1 MKKILIIIFLF
12 FSPLVFA
19 IDEMDGMGDWS
30 CQDWLKLNEVLKSES
45 GSNLDKII
53 KVFKMLDS
61 TTDDSNM
68 DEKIQK
74 ILDENN

>member
-1 MKKILIIIFLF
+1 MSANQEFPNIDLIFPITIGQNGL
-12 FSPLVFA
+12 
-19 IDEMDGMGDWS
+19 I
-30 CQDWLKLNEVLKSES
+30 VLKSES

-53 KVFKMLDS
+53 KIFKMLDS

>member
-1 MKKILIIIFLF
+1 MCIRDRSITIGQNGLI
-12 FSPLVFA
+12 
-19 IDEMDGMGDWS
+19 
-30 CQDWLKLNEVLKSES
+30 VLKSDS

-53 KVFKMLDS
+53 KIFKMLDS

>member
-1 MKKILIIIFLF
+1 MIQTIESSTNTSITIGQNGLI
-12 FSPLVFA
+12 
-19 IDEMDGMGDWS
+19 
-30 CQDWLKLNEVLKSES
+30 VLKSQS
-45 GSNLDKII
+45 RSNLDKII
-53 KVFKMLDS
+53 KIFKMLDS